1 MKGHARITPGLV
13 LGILVLGTMALTGC
27 DEGIPGDEWEGDGVV
42 ALMGGLVFTSPDTD
56 PVEDGVVVVLE
67 GVIEAVGERGQVQ
80 IPPAARRVDASGLS
94 VLPGFWNADVWV
106 DDELLEL
113 AEAGSDDEL
122 TAALRERF
130 SRFGFTTVVETGS
143 SVEELAPLLDRLDDP
158 GVRGPRILPYGS
170 GLPATVQPGGWV
182 PGGEGGMGSEEARDL
197 AQRGVA
203 LIPSL
208 TLASI
213 PEEGERGESVAA
225 RVSVAVDAVGAFVRA
240 GGRLVF
246 GTGAG
251 YIPEFGPS
259 TELVLLED
267 AGISFEQL
275 LASLT
280 LEPAVRFGDGYTG
293 LIEPGMTADLVLVQ
307 GDPGSDRSALD
318 RVVWAMRDGYTIY
331 SSR

>member
-1 MKGHARITPGLV
+1 MIWKLPVIVGLV
-13 LGILVLGTMALTGC
+13 VAILLLAGC
-27 DEGIPGDEWEGDGVV
+27 DDDIPGDDWEGDGVV
-42 ALMGGLVFTSPDTD
+42 AIMGGLVFTSPDAEPLD
-56 PVEDGVVVVLE
+56 DGVVVVLE
-67 GVIEAVGERGQVQ
+67 GIIEAVGTRGQVQ
-80 IPPAARRVDASGLS
+80 IPPAARRVDATGLS

-106 DDELLEL
+106 DDELLDA
-113 AEAGSDDEL
+113 AEGGSDEEL
-122 TAALRERF
+122 TAALQERF

-143 SVEELAPLLDRLDDP
+143 SAEELAPLLDRIDGLR
-158 GVRGPRILPYGS
+158 VSGPRILLYGQ
-170 GLPATVQPGGWV
+170 GLPATVQAGGWV
-182 PGGEGGMGSEEARDL
+182 PGGEGGMGVDDARDL

-208 TLASI
+208 TLASV
-213 PEEGERGESVAA
+213 PEEGERGEAVAD
-225 RVSVAVDAVGAFVRA
+225 RVSTAVDAVAAFVA
-240 GGRLVF
+240 SGGRLVF

-251 YIPEFGPS
+251 YIPEYGPS

-267 AGISFEQL
+267 AGVSFEQL

-280 LEPAVRFGDGYTG
+280 LEPTLRFGHGYTG
-293 LIEPGMTADLVLVQ
+293 LVEPGMVADLVLVE